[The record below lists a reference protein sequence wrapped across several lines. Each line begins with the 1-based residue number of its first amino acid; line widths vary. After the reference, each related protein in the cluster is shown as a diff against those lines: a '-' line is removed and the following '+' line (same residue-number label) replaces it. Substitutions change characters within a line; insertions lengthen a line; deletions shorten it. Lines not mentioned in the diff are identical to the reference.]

1 MVSLGDGNDKW
12 VGSLYSS
19 VWLPATFD
27 SFIMSLSTSVLIS
40 LQRAEINSSK
50 RAGQGRKEISWRF
63 RGISHGLQGGMGLDL
78 SERLRLRALFGKT
91 SSSQLRSQLLSQ
103 CHLFLFLMVL
113 QSWIQNPRRGTSW
126 LVLVDCLALIMCH
139 LIIAVRVK
147 TPGYRDKAF
156 SALTIWVSR
165 SQLKQ
170 FLEKRCRAKLVYLLF
185 LLPFYFPS
193 CQLTAT

>member
-1 MVSLGDGNDKW
+1 MTNEW
-12 VGSLYSS
+12 ALYSS
-19 VWLPATFD
+19 VCSPLPLTHLLCP
-27 SFIMSLSTSVLIS
+27 SCLGVLIS

-63 RGISHGLQGGMGLDL
+63 RGISHGLQGGMGLDV
-78 SERLRLRALFGKT
+78 SERLRLRALWED
-91 SSSQLRSQLLSQ
+91 LLFPNSD
-103 CHLFLFLMVL
+103 LSFSLSATFFLFLMVL

-156 SALTIWVSR
+156 SALTIWVSSESVEAVSR
-165 SQLKQ
+165 KKMQG
-170 FLEKRCRAKLVYLLF
+170 EKLVYLLF
-185 LLPFYFPS
+185 LLPYFPS